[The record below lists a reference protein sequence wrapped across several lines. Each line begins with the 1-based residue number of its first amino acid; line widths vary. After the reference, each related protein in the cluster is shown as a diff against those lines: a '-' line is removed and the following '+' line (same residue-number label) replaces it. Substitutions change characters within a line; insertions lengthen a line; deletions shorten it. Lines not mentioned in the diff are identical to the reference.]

1 VRDLPAGD
9 DAHVEPGLCQVGDA
23 WEVPAQF
30 DRGSKLAIRLE
41 GAANSFGGRFV
52 DGEHQASMR
61 VPPGSCKLCPLTREH
76 LSAERV
82 GLAVQRQAGYTSVGN
97 MTYNS
102 SSRPLPLVLQTAYVD
117 LLEKLQ
123 DHAFATLVSGGGSF
137 VSKIVKGRR
146 YWYIQTRDH
155 AGTLHQAYVGPE
167 TPDLLRR
174 IEQRRADADAERARR
189 DIVRALVRG
198 GAAPAVPAAV
208 GRVLASLADSGVF
221 RLRAVLVG
229 TVAFQT
235 YGPMLG
241 FRLTGTAAVTED
253 IDLAQFRSIAGAVE
267 DQVPPVLETLQRI
280 DPSFRAVS
288 RPLHRLA
295 DSYVSGGASRL
306 KVEFLTPMRGPEEDA
321 PVELPALGT
330 GSQPLR
336 YVDYLIYHERP
347 AAILHG
353 GGVLVN
359 VPDPAR
365 YAWHKLI
372 ISGLRRQPEKVPKDL
387 LQAQTLLD
395 VLLERAPDD
404 IADAFADLGST
415 GRKHWQDH
423 ALAGLD
429 RIDAGVR
436 AAVRDRVGKPAG

>member
-1 VRDLPAGD
+1 
-9 DAHVEPGLCQVGDA
+9 
-23 WEVPAQF
+23 
-30 DRGSKLAIRLE
+30 
-41 GAANSFGGRFV
+41 
-52 DGEHQASMR
+52 M
-61 VPPGSCKLCPLTREH
+61 
-76 LSAERV
+76 
-82 GLAVQRQAGYTSVGN
+82 
-97 MTYNS
+97 
-102 SSRPLPLVLQTAYVD
+102 
-117 LLEKLQ
+117 
-123 DHAFATLVSGGGSF
+123 SGGGSF
-137 VSKIVKGRR
+137 VSKVVKGRR
-146 YWYIQTRDH
+146 YWYVQTRDH
-155 AGTLHQAYVGPE
+155 AGKLHQAYVGPH

-235 YGPMLG
+235 YGPMPG

-253 IDLAQFRSIAGAVE
+253 IDLAQVRSIAGAVE
-267 DQVPPVLETLQRI
+267 DQVPPVLETLQRV

-288 RPLHRLA
+288 RPPHRLA
-295 DSYVSGGASRL
+295 DSYVSAGASRL
-306 KVEFLTPMRGPEEDA
+306 KVGFLTPMRGPDEDA
-321 PVELPALGT
+321 PVALPALRT
-330 GSQPLR
+330 GAQPLR
-336 YVDYLIYHERP
+336 HLDDLIHQERP

-372 ISGLRRQPEKVPKDL
+372 VSRLRRQPEKVPKDL
-387 LQAQTLLD
+387 LQARTLLD
-395 VLLERAPDD
+395 VLLARAPGD
-404 IADAFADLGST
+404 IADAFADLGTT
-415 GRKHWQDH
+415 GRTHWQDH

-436 AAVRDRVGKPAG
+436 AAVRDLVGKPAG